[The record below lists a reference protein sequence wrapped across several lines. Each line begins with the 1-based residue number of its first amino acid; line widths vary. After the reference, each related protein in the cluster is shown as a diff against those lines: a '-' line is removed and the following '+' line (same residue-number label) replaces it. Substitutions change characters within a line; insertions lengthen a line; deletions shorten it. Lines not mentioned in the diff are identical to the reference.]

1 MAPLSLEQ
9 RHDWLCKRHHLLL
22 ADYAARGELIEELKQ
37 QIIQLTH
44 GQPDTK
50 FTSTT
55 IDWSGKHE

>member
-9 RHDWLCKRHHLLL
+9 RHDLLCERHHILL
-22 ADYAARGELIEELKQ
+22 ADYAARGALIEELKHE
-37 QIIQLTH
+37 IIKLTH

-50 FTSTT
+50 ITSTT